1 MLWLNLSLGMI
12 FVLAICGIP
21 LWMVIRYPDTAPDYS
36 DGPPMAEPQA
46 GTTATRADV
55 DRAA

>member
-21 LWMVIRYPDTAPDYS
+21 LWMVNRYPDTAPDYS
-36 DGPPMAEPQA
+36 DAQQQAELQA
-46 GTTATRADV
+46 RAAATRDDI